1 MIDLIPSR
9 FLAARVQDDS
19 LRQEGSSGGIC
30 RFLIRTLLES
40 GEVDGVVCVVT
51 SDSET
56 LYEYGTVRLENCGDI
71 AKSVYF
77 FIDPR
82 PFLEKIPREQLSRL
96 AFVGLPCMVH
106 WVHERF
112 LPFRYTI
119 GILCNR
125 AKESDLLTRL
135 FPLETLE
142 KADFRTGTKPHNQ
155 VLEVTTKSGET
166 HRSELGKYF
175 FEDSMT
181 CSFCQNCT
189 FSYVPTAEIT
199 VMDAW
204 LPRFQTPEGTNL
216 CIVRNRKIA
225 EILNSPDVWHEEIT
239 EKDILTA
246 SPIARK
252 RLRGKML

>member
-1 MIDLIPSR
+1 MIDWIPSR

-30 RFLIRTLLES
+30 RFLIRKLLKS
-40 GEVDGVVCVVT
+40 GEVDGVVCVIK
-51 SDSET
+51 SYSET
-56 LYEYGTVRLENCGDI
+56 LYEYGTVRMENCGDI

-82 PFLEKIPREQLSRL
+82 PFLEKIPKEQLPRL

-125 AKESDLLTRL
+125 AKEPDLLPRL
-135 FPLETLE
+135 FPQETLV
-142 KADFRTGTKPHNQ
+142 KADFRSGRKPFNQ
-155 VLEVTTKSGET
+155 MLEVTTDSGEIRT
-166 HRSELGKYF
+166 CELGKDF

-181 CSFCQNCT
+181 CSFCKNCS

-204 LPRFQTPEGTNL
+204 LKKYYTPEGTNL
-216 CIVRNRKIA
+216 CIVRNRKIL
-225 EILNSPDVWHEEIT
+225 EILDSSAVWHEIIT
-239 EKDILTA
+239 ENAILA
-246 SPIARK
+246 SNPVARK
-252 RLRGKML
+252 WLKGKLL